1 MCNVKMSSRNTRD
14 SHELTIAAINEL
26 EDVGMKVRLK
36 VVLALTEVNTD
47 LYDLKL
53 FDGIPL
59 ELMPRLLELVQQE
72 LVSHLYFECLWQ
84 LSLADE
90 IHFAIRDTMDLA
102 KASCQT
108 ATAKS
113 ESTSTTIVIDF
124 GDE

>member
-1 MCNVKMSSRNTRD
+1 MSSRNTRD

>member
-72 LVSHLYFECLWQ
+72 LVSHLYFACGVACHL
-84 LSLADE
+84 LTRF
-90 IHFAIRDTMDLA
+90 IF
-102 KASCQT
+102 CN
-108 ATAKS
+108 
-113 ESTSTTIVIDF
+113 
-124 GDE
+124 